1 MWGMSPTKGKCLVE
15 LFGYWKDTSKSET
28 LTTLDIVLTFL
39 VQFLFHTGKEIVAIV
54 GPTIGMERNRRSAL
68 VDHFGRVRRS
78 DAVSRGIRIT
88 RSQDSINE
96 LPDIKIY
103 RRSGL
108 VDHFGRF

>member
-1 MWGMSPTKGKCLVE
+1 M
-15 LFGYWKDTSKSET
+15 
-28 LTTLDIVLTFL
+28 
-39 VQFLFHTGKEIVAIV
+39 FHTGKEIVAIV
-54 GPTIGMERNRRSAL
+54 GPTVGMERNRRSAL

-96 LPDIKIY
+96 VPEIKIF

-108 VDHFGRF
+108 VDHFGRV